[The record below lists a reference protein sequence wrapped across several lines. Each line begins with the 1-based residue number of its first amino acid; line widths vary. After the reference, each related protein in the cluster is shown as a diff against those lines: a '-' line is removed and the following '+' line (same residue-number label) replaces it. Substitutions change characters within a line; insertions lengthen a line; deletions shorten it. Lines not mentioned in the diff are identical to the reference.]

1 MQYYFARTGLLD
13 GKGAQL
19 AKEDKDNKK
28 MVSGK
33 ENLEPSVAGS
43 GDDLAVSSMSLYDGI
58 SSYAMSDPGADS
70 NVVESPTDIH
80 SGADSWLHTAEPP
93 MLPPTVST
101 YKQKPSYT
109 EPLPDTPVLRRELKE
124 ALQDVCKVLEES
136 HKPPPDTSEEQTRN
150 GEKTTNDGFYEIQGL
165 HFLDI
170 ITLAIRAAKNYY
182 TTHPSPAKLYAI
194 KSEKR
199 IRSDLYQVLD
209 ILKRMAS
216 RNFRGGIRLPELGGI
231 VAWIESI
238 DSLLKKEEAQEQ
250 QEAAE
255 REGWM
260 WREGDW
266 SGKEKEREWLF
277 LRSFDQDMQS
287 PLPTW
292 PEGEEGQVNDDQQ
305 TNEYHP
311 PPFLQAL
318 QDGTRLI
325 TLHNTLVF
333 RSHRKFGEIKT
344 WHTNTS
350 KPYRKAENLRF
361 WLKAAELRWELKLPA
376 VPVSDIVN
384 GKQDAEVWRVFGQAV
399 LEWCRGVR
407 EELSAEWREEEER
420 KGRGS
425 PRKGTLPELRVEV
438 PPVEDTGVSEDADCK
453 AGTVEM

>member
-19 AKEDKDNKK
+19 AKEDKEKK
-28 MVSGK
+28 RTVSGK
-33 ENLEPSVAGS
+33 QNLEPSVTSS
-43 GDDLAVSSMSLYDGI
+43 GDDLGVASLSMYDGG
-58 SSYAMSDPGADS
+58 SCYAMSDPGADT
-70 NVVESPTDIH
+70 NVVESPTEMP
-80 SGADSWLHTAEPP
+80 GGTNSWLPTAEPP

-124 ALQDVCKVLEES
+124 ALQDACKVLEES
-136 HKPPPDTSEEQTRN
+136 QKVPLDNSDEQTEM
-150 GEKTTNDGFYEIQGL
+150 GEKSTNDGFHEIQGL

-170 ITLAIRAAKNYY
+170 VTLAIRAAKNYY
-182 TTHPSPAKLYAI
+182 TTHPSPGKLYAI

-216 RNFRGGIRLPELGGI
+216 RDFRGGIRLPELGGI
-231 VAWIESI
+231 VSWIESI
-238 DSLLKKEEAQEQ
+238 DALLKKEEAQEQ

-255 REGWM
+255 REGWV

-277 LRSFDQDMQS
+277 LRSFDQDTQT
-287 PLPTW
+287 PLPGW
-292 PEGEEGQVNDDQQ
+292 PQEENVNEDSTED
-305 TNEYHP
+305 HP

-325 TLHNTLVF
+325 ALHNTLVS

-344 WHTNTS
+344 WHTDTA

-376 VPVSDIVN
+376 VSVSDIVN
-384 GKQDAEVWRVFGQAV
+384 DKRDPEVWETLEQAV
-399 LEWCRGVR
+399 LKWCQGVR
-407 EELSAEWREEEER
+407 EELSAEWAEEEEG
-420 KGRGS
+420 KGKLTR
-425 PRKGTLPELRVEV
+425 RTQLPELRVEV
-438 PPVEDTGVSEDADCK
+438 SPAEEGGVEAIEGAQDCR
-453 AGTVEM
+453 AGAVEV